1 MQSINSEIYAQRKI
15 EPGIRDLQK
24 ITGFPNFTSTNSY
37 KKKQSSSMFPGFHK
51 WLQFPNSMT
60 DATNSTY
67 SKAAINY
74 HQASP

>member
-37 KKKQSSSMFPGFHK
+37 KKKAEQQHVPRVSQM
-51 WLQFPNSMT
+51 
-60 DATNSTY
+60 
-67 SKAAINY
+67 
-74 HQASP
+74 ASIPQQHDRCNKLNI